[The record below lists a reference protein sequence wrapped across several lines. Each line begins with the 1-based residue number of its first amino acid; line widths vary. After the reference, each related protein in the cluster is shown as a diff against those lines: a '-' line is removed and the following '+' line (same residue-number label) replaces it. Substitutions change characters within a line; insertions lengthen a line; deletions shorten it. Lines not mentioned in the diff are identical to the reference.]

1 MSLKNMQVQPVQ
13 AIHYLDF
20 PAVIVANIYIYI
32 YRQPLTHTEDPREMP
47 KTRICSAMSGPL
59 ADI

>member
-1 MSLKNMQVQPVQ
+1 MQVQPVQ

-20 PAVIVANIYIYI
+20 PAVIVANIYI

>member
-1 MSLKNMQVQPVQ
+1 MQVQPVQ

-32 YRQPLTHTEDPREMP
+32 YIYRQPLTHTEYPREMP
-47 KTRICSAMSGPL
+47 KTRICSAKSGPL

>member
-1 MSLKNMQVQPVQ
+1 MQVQPVQ

-32 YRQPLTHTEDPREMP
+32 YIYIYIGNH
-47 KTRICSAMSGPL
+47 
-59 ADI
+59 

>member
-32 YRQPLTHTEDPREMP
+32 YIYTY
-47 KTRICSAMSGPL
+47 I
-59 ADI
+59 